1 MARQMLDTDVCVD
14 VMRRRSPKARWRLER
29 SKPGEVAIS
38 SIVAAELWSGVA
50 KSREPERAAHALRD
64 FLAYVTVLD
73 WPAEA
78 AVGYGKIRATL
89 ESQGRLIGAMDMLI
103 AAHAVHESATLVT
116 RNRDEFERV
125 AGLKLATWERR

>member
-1 MARQMLDTDVCVD
+1 
-14 VMRRRSPKARWRLER
+14 MRRRSPKARWRLER

-89 ESQGRLIGAMDMLI
+89 ESQGRLIGAMDLLI
-103 AAHAVHESATLVT
+103 AAHAITSLPPWS
-116 RNRDEFERV
+116 
-125 AGLKLATWERR
+125 LATELSSSASPVSNSLRGSGAEARPAIAGMPE